1 MRFCIYASASDR
13 IDKKYM
19 VAVEN
24 LGEKLAKEGHS
35 LIYGGGGCGLMGAA
49 ARGFRKGNGEVIGVV
64 PKFMHEFEPIF
75 DNCTQ
80 VIETEDMADR
90 KEIMENGC
98 DAFIIV
104 PGGIGTF
111 DEFFQALTL
120 RELKQHDKHITIYNI
135 DGYFDKLL
143 DYMNDCIEKGFIK
156 AIVRDFFTVI
166 NVSSNS

>member
-1 MRFCIYASASDR
+1 MRLCIYASASDR
-13 IDKKYM
+13 IDTKYM

-49 ARGFRKGNGEVIGVV
+49 ARGFRRGGGEVIGVV
-64 PKFMHEFEPIF
+64 PKFMHEFEPAF
-75 DNCTQ
+75 DDCTEL
-80 VIETEDMADR
+80 IETEDMADR

-120 RELKQHDKHITIYNI
+120 RDLQQHNKHITVYNI
-135 DGYFDKLL
+135 DHYFDGLL
-143 DYMNDCIEKGFIK
+143 NYIDSCIEKGFIREC
-156 AIVRDFFTVI
+156 VRSFYTVVDI
-166 NVSSNS
+166 DG

>member
-1 MRFCIYASASDR
+1 MRLCIYASASDR

-19 VAVEN
+19 DAVEK
-24 LGEKLAKEGHS
+24 LGEKLAGEGHS

-64 PKFMHEFEPIF
+64 PKFMYEFEPIF
-75 DNCTQ
+75 DGCTQ
-80 VIETEDMADR
+80 IIETEDMADR

-120 RELKQHDKHITIYNI
+120 RELKRHDKNIIIYNI
-135 DGYFDKLL
+135 DGYFTKLL
-143 DYMNDCIEKGFIK
+143 EYMDDCIEKGFIK
-156 AIVRDFFTVI
+156 PFVKDFYSVI
-166 NVSSNS
+166 DMTTE